1 MEVQLHAAKG
11 AGAKGKRFHSGATK
25 LRRMVNSCL
34 KGHLIFLGKPAV
46 IPEIERGRYFF
57 LSNYLSSFWCAGD
70 LSMHISSCLRAQRKE
85 LPPPPSMP
93 VEETPPHSSWL
104 SMETSSWNQCCCACC
119 HWSLSLLTM
128 ESCAFRVGT
137 LRILSKF
144 TYDFGEWYQIKRKNF
159 IPHLKTLH
167 FTNEKN

>member
-34 KGHLIFLGKPAV
+34 KGHLIFLRKPAV

-85 LPPPPSMP
+85 LPPHHLCQWRRLPR
-93 VEETPPHSSWL
+93 TPADCLWKHLLEINVAVLAATGP
-104 SMETSSWNQCCCACC
+104 C
-119 HWSLSLLTM
+119 H
-128 ESCAFRVGT
+128 C
-137 LRILSKF
+137 
-144 TYDFGEWYQIKRKNF
+144 
-159 IPHLKTLH
+159 
-167 FTNEKN
+167 